1 MYEVVVRI
9 GDKEI
14 VVETVDN
21 IVTASNFVSYHRQRG
36 SYSFYRPVL
45 RKVA

>member
-1 MYEVVVRI
+1 MYEIVVRI

-21 IVTASNFVSYHRQRG
+21 IVTASNYVSFHRQRG
-36 SYSFYRPVL
+36 TAAFYRAVL
-45 RKVA
+45 KKVA